1 MRDRPRP
8 TERGDTSNCWLGKPP
23 GVDGIHDEDGNVAV
37 PLVKRL
43 RSKINL
49 VDLAGSERAKL
60 SGADENAG
68 LMKECVNINKSLS
81 ALGNVIAALGEG
93 GRTMHVPYRESK
105 LTQLLEESL
114 GGNAQTVMIN
124 AVSVSRTNAARQFT
138 PWPQANLAT
147 VHLLCHSRAVH
158 VWSCALQPL
167 VKHHAETLSTLQWAK
182 RAQSIINIATAG
194 VAIDADS
201 AMEKM
206 AAVAKLQK
214 QVSTAY
220 SSLDPASGS
229 SPLRLT
235 LAGDRRSAAGC
246 TGARARAREAAARV
260 SSTDRNRACAGR
272 CGAAR
277 CGSSGSCA
285 GGGLRTAP

>member
-1 MRDRPRP
+1 MNATSSRSHAVFTLNLEQEIPMRDQPRP
-8 TERGDTSNCWLGKPP
+8 TEHGDTSNCWLGKPP
-23 GVDGIHDEDGNVAV
+23 GVDGIHDEDGNVSV

-147 VHLLCHSRAVH
+147 VHLLCHSCCTCVVLCSSAAGQTPCRDALHATMGEARAVH
-158 VWSCALQPL
+158 HQHC
-167 VKHHAETLSTLQWAK
+167 
-182 RAQSIINIATAG
+182 
-194 VAIDADS
+194 DS
-201 AMEKM
+201 
-206 AAVAKLQK
+206 
-214 QVSTAY
+214 
-220 SSLDPASGS
+220 G
-229 SPLRLT
+229 
-235 LAGDRRSAAGC
+235 RS
-246 TGARARAREAAARV
+246 
-260 SSTDRNRACAGR
+260 D
-272 CGAAR
+272 
-277 CGSSGSCA
+277 
-285 GGGLRTAP
+285 